1 MTHTEFINQTIE
13 MIKQCQCE
21 NDYHNGLG
29 FKLKIEKND
38 IKSITITT
46 QVLLIFE
53 QLFGRNFRFN
63 PKIKDEFD
71 FDKITKYL
79 KRNKDIFINFDTNNF
94 SKFNVNRCAYCGIGL
109 LLLNEEDDA
118 IEIAEFLC
126 KYKINNEYAWG
137 INLSE
142 NSPDILTT
150 YIVTMLLNRLHK
162 SFCRPSFLDD
172 LLKQCDNHGIPYNNK
187 CPDYKYMEA
196 LTLVLYMDK
205 FYYFKPIEEEKI
217 KLINGYYYNG
227 IDSICNAKESY
238 FKEHPINQWRIYG
251 FGLAANTIHDLN
263 NPFFEY
269 VLENLTRY
277 FDKPQT
283 NIPYVLEICR
293 MYNAIKQNNDPF
305 HKDRILHEIN
315 NLSDETHLEINNLK
329 EKLNSL
335 ENRIYNLNEYNR
347 EITIKIP
354 IATAFVCMYFII
366 FGFAIYAFLRTF
378 TLNVLKVENFNDLYI
393 VIDLGLSVI
402 IPSIVFVFKKTRMMI
417 IYLVDKFYKT
427 FNVVRV
433 NKKTL
438 ETESDEKT

>member
-13 MIKQCQCE
+13 MIKQCQC
-21 NDYHNGLG
+21 DDFHNGLG
-29 FKLKIEKND
+29 FKLKIEKNN
-38 IKSITITT
+38 IRSITITA

-53 QLFGRNFRFN
+53 QLFGKNFMFN
-63 PKIKDEFD
+63 NKIRGEFD
-71 FDKITKYL
+71 FGKIIKYL
-79 KRNKDIFINFDTNNF
+79 KRVKNDFINFDVENY
-94 SKFNVNRCAYCGIGL
+94 SKFNVNRCAYCGIAL
-109 LLLNEEDDA
+109 LLLKEEDAA
-118 IEIAEFLC
+118 IEIADFLC
-126 KYKINNEYAWG
+126 MHKINNEYAWG

-142 NSPDILTT
+142 DTPDILST

-162 SFCRPSFLDD
+162 SFSRPLFLDD
-172 LLKQCDNHGIPYNNK
+172 LLKECDSNGIPYNSK
-187 CPDYKYMEA
+187 RKECKYIEA

-205 FYYFKPIEEEKI
+205 FYYFKAVEEEKI

-238 FKEHPINQWRIYG
+238 FKEHPINQWRVYG

-263 NPFFEY
+263 NPFYEY
-269 VLENLTRY
+269 VLEDLTRY

-315 NLSDETHLEINNLK
+315 KLNNDTHIEISNLK

-335 ENRIYNLNEYNR
+335 ETRIYNLNEYNR

-354 IATAFVCMYFII
+354 IATAFVCIYFIV
-366 FGFAIYAFLRTF
+366 FGFAIYLFLKAFALRI
-378 TLNVLKVENFNDLYI
+378 LRVEDFSDLYT

-402 IPSIVFVFKKTRMMI
+402 IPSIVFVFKKTRKLI
-417 IYLVDKFYKT
+417 INLVDKFYKK
-427 FNVVRV
+427 FNVVRT
-433 NKKTL
+433 NKSISESKTDN
-438 ETESDEKT
+438 TQ